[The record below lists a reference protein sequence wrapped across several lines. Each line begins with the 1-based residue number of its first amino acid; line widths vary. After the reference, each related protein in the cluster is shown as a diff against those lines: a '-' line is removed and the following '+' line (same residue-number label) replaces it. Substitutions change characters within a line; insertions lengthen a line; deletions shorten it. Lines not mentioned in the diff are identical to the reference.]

1 MRKTV
6 LILALA
12 ACTLLAGG
20 CDFFRTLAGRPT
32 SADIA
37 VKRQALELA
46 AAEKEQALRDS
57 ISAVKAAQKA
67 VEDSLAVMAQLSG
80 TPKLTVAT
88 RRFDAATTAAI
99 DHRYYVMVGAFA
111 DPVNVRGCMDK
122 LEAAGFKAV
131 PMKFLSGGFT
141 AVAVNPTDRIVEAF
155 ASLNKVTELKFV
167 PKDSWILDVSA
178 L

>member
-6 LILALA
+6 LILAFA
-12 ACTLLAGG
+12 ACTLLFSG

-46 AAEKEQALRDS
+46 AAEKERARQDS
-57 ISAVKAAQKA
+57 IAAVQAAQKA

-80 TPKLTVAT
+80 TPKLSLAT
-88 RRFDAATTAAI
+88 RRFDAATTAAL
-99 DHRYYVMVGAFA
+99 DHRYYVMVGAFG
-111 DPVNVRGCMDK
+111 DPANVKGCIAK

-131 PMKFLSGGFT
+131 PLKFLSGGFT
-141 AVAVNPTDRIVEAF
+141 AVAVDPTDKIVEAF
-155 ASLNKVTELKFV
+155 ASLCKVTELKFV

>member
-6 LILALA
+6 LIVVLA
-12 ACTLLAGG
+12 AFTLLVSG
-20 CDFFRTLAGRPT
+20 CDFFRSLAGRPT

-46 AAEKEQALRDS
+46 AAEKERARQDS
-57 ISAVKAAQKA
+57 IAAVQAAQKA
-67 VEDSLAVMAQLSG
+67 VEDSLAVMARLSG
-80 TPKLTVAT
+80 TPKLSKAT

-99 DHRYYVMVGAFA
+99 DHRYYVMVGAFGEPA
-111 DPVNVRGCMDK
+111 NARGCAAK
-122 LEAAGFKAV
+122 LEEAGFKAV
-131 PMKFLSGGFT
+131 QMKFLSGGFT
-141 AVAVNPTDRIVEAF
+141 AVAVNPTDRIVEAYE
-155 ASLNKVTELKFV
+155 SLERVLTLKFV

>member
-37 VKRQALELA
+37 VKRQVL
-46 AAEKEQALRDS
+46 EQAAVEREQARRDS
-57 ISAVKAAQKA
+57 ISAVQAAQKA